1 MSALPTPMMIAEIL
15 KLLPHRNPFLMVD
28 RVTAFEPGQRL
39 EGYKNVTFNEPHFQG
54 HFPGLPVMP
63 GVLICEALAQA
74 GGLLTLM
81 SDPALCDGSK
91 VFLFA
96 GIDNVRF
103 RAPVVPGDRLEL
115 QVFDVRRKLSLVKM
129 SGQALV
135 DGKVVAS
142 GTMTAAIANREDM

>member
-1 MSALPTPMMIAEIL
+1 MSELPTPVRIGEIL
-15 KLLPHRNPFLMVD
+15 NLLPHRYPFLMVD
-28 RVTAFEPGQRL
+28 RVTAFTPGERL
-39 EGYKNVTFNEPHFQG
+39 EAYKNVTFNEPFFQG

-63 GVLICEALAQA
+63 GVLICEALAQT

-81 SDPALCDGSK
+81 SDPALCDGTR

-103 RAPVVPGDRLEL
+103 RAPVVPGDRLDL
-115 QVFDVRRKLSLVKM
+115 QVYDVRRKLSVVKM

-142 GTMTAAIANREDM
+142 GTMTAAIANRKDV

>member
-1 MSALPTPMMIAEIL
+1 
-15 KLLPHRNPFLMVD
+15 
-28 RVTAFEPGQRL
+28 
-39 EGYKNVTFNEPHFQG
+39 
-54 HFPGLPVMP
+54 VMP
-63 GVLICEALAQA
+63 GVLICEALAQT
-74 GGLLTLM
+74 GGLLTLL
-81 SDPALCDGSK
+81 SDPELCDGSR

-96 GIDNVRF
+96 GIDKVRF

-142 GTMTAAIANREDM
+142 GAMTAAIANRKDM